1 MIIKIE
7 IDVKPEE
14 LRRFLGLPDVGALQ
28 EDMVD
33 YLRLKVGSSIE
44 GFDPAQFLEKNIE
57 TGSKA
62 WKKLMSMAST
72 FSHEEEEKP
81 ARKPARKTA
90 AKGTKTTRKRSTTSK
105 TSKS

>member
-14 LRRFLGLPDVGALQ
+14 LRRFLGLPDVAALQ

-33 YLRLKVGSSIE
+33 YLRLKVGSSVE
-44 GFDPAQFLEKNIE
+44 GFDPATFLRENIE

-62 WKKLMSMAST
+62 WKKLISMANT
-72 FSHEEEEKP
+72 FTHDEPEPEPPKKR
-81 ARKPARKTA
+81 AATRK
-90 AKGTKTTRKRSTTSK
+90 KTTRTSTRSRK
-105 TSKS
+105 KS

>member
-33 YLRLKVGSSIE
+33 YLRLKIGSGIE
-44 GFDPAQFLEKNIE
+44 HFDPAQFLKENIE

-62 WKKLMSMAST
+62 WKRLMSMANSFT
-72 FSHEEEEKP
+72 TEEPEQP
-81 ARKPARKTA
+81 APK
-90 AKGTKTTRKRSTTSK
+90 KRSTTRKSTGRSGTRTRK

>member
-14 LRRFLGLPDVGALQ
+14 LRRFLGLPDVAALQ

-44 GFDPAQFLEKNIE
+44 GFDPAHFLKENIE

-62 WKKLMSMAST
+62 WKKLMSMANAFT
-72 FSHEEEEKP
+72 TDATEEPAPRKRP
-81 ARKPARKTA
+81 AARKSTARKTP
-90 AKGTKTTRKRSTTSK
+90 RSSK
-105 TSKS
+105 

>member
-44 GFDPAQFLEKNIE
+44 GFDPAHFLKENIE

-62 WKKLMSMAST
+62 WKKLMSMANSFT
-72 FSHEEEEKP
+72 HEAEPEAAPRKKP
-81 ARKPARKTA
+81 AARKSTARKT
-90 AKGTKTTRKRSTTSK
+90 RSTK
-105 TSKS
+105 K

>member
-14 LRRFLGLPDVGALQ
+14 LRRFLGLPDVAALQ

-44 GFDPAQFLEKNIE
+44 GFDPAHFLKDNIE

-62 WKKLMSMAST
+62 WKKLMSMAASFTSEDSEPAAPAKST
-72 FSHEEEEKP
+72 
-81 ARKPARKTA
+81 
-90 AKGTKTTRKRSTTSK
+90 AKKTTRKSTTSRK
-105 TSKS
+105 SSKS

>member
-62 WKKLMSMAST
+62 WKKLMSVANAFT
-72 FSHEEEEKP
+72 HETPEP
-81 ARKPARKTA
+81 APPKKRA
-90 AKGTKTTRKRSTTSK
+90 ATRKKST
-105 TSKS
+105 KSTARTRKSS

>member
-14 LRRFLGLPDVGALQ
+14 LRRFLGLPDVGAMQ

-33 YLRLKVGSSIE
+33 YLRLKVGNSIE
-44 GFDPAQFLEKNIE
+44 GFDPAHFLKDNIE

-62 WKKLMSMAST
+62 WKKLMSMATT
-72 FSHEEEEKP
+72 FTGDEPEEPAPKKRPAARKSRAKKP
-81 ARKPARKTA
+81 A
-90 AKGTKTTRKRSTTSK
+90 AKAKK
-105 TSKS
+105 